1 VTALVAKRP
10 GRIAW
15 LVLAY
20 RLPASSGLKATIR
33 RKLNAAGAVYPVNA
47 VAALPASPAAER
59 TFRRLRNMIGE
70 AGGSAQVLHAE
81 AIEGEPDLVA
91 AFNAAREQEY
101 DEIIAGCGDVIAG
114 IEAMTAA
121 GHFCHA
127 DLGEKD
133 AELKRLS
140 VRAGTIRTRDALG
153 AANAGAALSSLA
165 RCRAVLDGF
174 AQRVYETDAVSTTG
188 IVAGTSADDDVK
200 LTKNGGGARRE
211 RGNAANGP
219 CQAR

>member
-1 VTALVAKRP
+1 MTAPITTRP

-33 RKLNAAGAVYPVNA
+33 RKLTAMGAVYPVKA

-59 TFRRLRNMIGE
+59 SFRRLRKMIGE
-70 AGGSAQVLHAE
+70 GGGSAQVLHAE
-81 AIEGEPDLVA
+81 AIEGEQDLVA

-101 DEIIAGCGDVIAG
+101 GEIIAGCGDVVAW

-121 GHFCHA
+121 GHFCYA

-140 VRAGTIRTRDALG
+140 VRTGTIRARDVLG
-153 AANAGAALSSLA
+153 AANARAALSSLA

-174 AQRVYETDAVSTTG
+174 ARRVYETDAVSTTG
-188 IVAGTSADDDVK
+188 FVAGTQSATT
-200 LTKNGGGARRE
+200 LN
-211 RGNAANGP
+211 
-219 CQAR
+219 